1 MAQLRRAAIVSPIRT
16 PVGRFLGTLT
26 PLEAGPLA
34 AHIIE
39 ALVLSHTDEGRQT
52 ADSEGDEVMQD
63 PVSGPQTMAGPSAL
77 APPSVLDEEPREAG
91 PPTCS

>member
-34 AHIIE
+34 AHII
-39 ALVLSHTDEGRQT
+39 R
-52 ADSEGDEVMQD
+52 
-63 PVSGPQTMAGPSAL
+63 
-77 APPSVLDEEPREAG
+77 R
-91 PPTCS
+91 